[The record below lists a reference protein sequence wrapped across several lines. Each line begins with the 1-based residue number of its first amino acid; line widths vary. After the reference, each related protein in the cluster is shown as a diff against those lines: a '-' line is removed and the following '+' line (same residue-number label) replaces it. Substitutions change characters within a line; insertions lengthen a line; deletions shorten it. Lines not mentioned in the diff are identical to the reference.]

1 VVDPHITAAA
11 ADAAVSALCDE
22 DLCPREIFDVEEDY
36 SARLSL
42 NLLFSL
48 IRFCCI
54 VT

>member
-1 VVDPHITAAA
+1 MVDPHIR
-11 ADAAVSALCDE
+11 ADVADLALCDE
-22 DLCPREIFDVEEDY
+22 DLCPREKFDVEEDY
-36 SARLSL
+36 LARLSL